1 MSDFD
6 SSFEAR
12 ALSELFRTRS
22 VADPNVRGVRK
33 LMSASGGGRANG
45 TRARLARV
53 VARTSEVMV
62 KVTGRK
68 QGVQKLNAHFD
79 YIGRKGGVALE
90 TRDGDILA
98 EKFDRSELARDWSDP
113 AYLRD
118 RATVAAVSM
127 VFSMPAGTDADAVR
141 AAVREVARSE
151 IAHEWDYVLALH
163 TDTPRPHV
171 HLTVAARGDT
181 GLRFNPRPYTL
192 HLYRER
198 FAEELRER
206 GVAAEATPRRAR
218 GVGRAGQST
227 ALLRARERY
236 TTGTG
241 PAPKANGKISAA
253 AYAQFRGRSGAP
265 LFVARGKRAWET
277 ACRHYLAAAQRLA
290 DSTDPKDRQLA
301 DQVRAFVRAG
311 RSPTIHERTVAAM
324 ERKLKRERPD
334 RTRSPERSR

>member
-12 ALSELFRTRS
+12 VLSELFRPRS
-22 VADPNVRGVRK
+22 VADPNVRGARK
-33 LMSASGGGRANG
+33 LMSAYGGARAGG

-53 VARTSEVMV
+53 VSRTPEVMV
-62 KVTGRK
+62 KVTCRK
-68 QGVQKLNAHFD
+68 QGVQKLTAHFD
-79 YIGRKGGVALE
+79 YIGRKGKVALE

-98 EKFDRSELARDWSDP
+98 EQIDRSELARDWSDP
-113 AYLRD
+113 AYRRD
-118 RATVAAVSM
+118 KATVAAVSM
-127 VFSMPAGTDADAVR
+127 VFSMPAGTGADAVL
-141 AAVREVARSE
+141 AAVGEVARSE

-181 GLRFNPRPYTL
+181 GLRFNPRRHTL
-192 HLYRER
+192 HHYRER

-206 GVAAEATPRRAR
+206 GVAAEATPRRVR

-236 TTGTG
+236 RAGTG
-241 PAPKANGKISAA
+241 PAPKANGKITVA
-253 AYAQFRGRSGAP
+253 AYAQIRCQSGAP
-265 LFVARGKRAWET
+265 LFVARGKRAWE
-277 ACRHYLAAAQRLA
+277 AVCRHYLAAAQRLA
-290 DSTDPKDRQLA
+290 GSTDPKDRQLA
-301 DQVRAFVRAG
+301 DEVRAFVRVG
-311 RSPTIHERTVAAM
+311 RSPTVHERTVAAM
-324 ERKLKRERPD
+324 ERKMKRESPE